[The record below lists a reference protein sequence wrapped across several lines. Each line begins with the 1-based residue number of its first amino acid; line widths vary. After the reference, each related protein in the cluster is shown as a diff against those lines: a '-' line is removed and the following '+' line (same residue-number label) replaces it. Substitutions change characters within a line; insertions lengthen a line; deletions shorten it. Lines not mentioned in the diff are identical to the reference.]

1 MPNAKM
7 STEILASRDQQFPFL
22 RLPCELRSL
31 IYRNLLCP
39 EPDDIKILYHD
50 RYGRRKSFNIHPSIL
65 RVNRQIY
72 AESVSFLYDHNIFKI
87 FLATR
92 VVKQCTGGQYPDHI
106 PEPQSLFRCHPTP
119 HTRSQG
125 LIYSDCLA
133 RMRHLEIEIAMT
145 SVWGSTRWGYYLS
158 HIGLLILKILESLA
172 EQEVSYKREGP
183 GMRTLEF
190 SAHNGGGPLGTF
202 FNTNWIEDIDISRE
216 LIPEKQGVMKM
227 IYALLKAIEKVRKVH
242 LKEIIY
248 ESPRLQISHVV
259 DIEEL

>member
-1 MPNAKM
+1 MSNAKM
-7 STEILASRDQQFPFL
+7 PTDILASRDQQFPFL

-39 EPDDIKILYHD
+39 EPDNIKILYHD
-50 RYGRRKSFNIHPSIL
+50 RYGRSKSFNIHPSIL

-92 VVKQCTGGQYPDHI
+92 VVKQCTGGHYPDRI
-106 PEPQSLFRCHPTP
+106 PEPQPLFRCHSTP

-125 LIYSDCLA
+125 LIYPDCLA
-133 RMRHLEIEIAMT
+133 RMRHLEIETAMT
-145 SVWGSTRWGYYLS
+145 SVWGSARLGYYMS
-158 HIGLLILKILESLA
+158 HIGLLIVEILKSLVT
-172 EQEVSYKREGP
+172 QEVSDEREGP
-183 GMRTLEF
+183 GMRILEF
-190 SAHNGGGPLGTF
+190 SAHNGGGPLGKF
-202 FNTNWIEDIDISRE
+202 FNTNWIEDVDISRE
-216 LIPEKQGVMKM
+216 VNPDKVGLMKM
-227 IYALLKAIEKVRKVH
+227 INGLLKATERVRKVH

-248 ESPRLQISHVV
+248 KYPRLQNSHVL